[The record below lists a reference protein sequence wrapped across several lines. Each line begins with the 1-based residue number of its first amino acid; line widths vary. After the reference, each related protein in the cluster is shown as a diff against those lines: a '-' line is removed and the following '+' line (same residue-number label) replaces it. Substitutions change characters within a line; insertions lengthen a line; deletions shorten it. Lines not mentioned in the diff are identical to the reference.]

1 MTKMSSSF
9 IGLEVID
16 FVFQRLWIECYPWG
30 NVVTE
35 RKKGEEEVQ
44 LIRALD
50 YDCHS
55 GGSAVQCW
63 FEALWVLG

>member
-1 MTKMSSSF
+1 M
-9 IGLEVID
+9 
-16 FVFQRLWIECYPWG
+16 
-30 NVVTE
+30 TE

-63 FEALWVLG
+63 FEALWVLLLVVDGGDNGNTISYQSRLAELE